1 MNSGEVPIV
10 LYIKN
15 CKNNKIYNCSPGVSV
30 SAFDYIDK
38 AICPLNIN
46 YKSNINKKFGDKIF
60 DEYEIKFVS
69 NELSINIKSIPT
81 KSVRVLLY
89 DYYNDDIMENHTNLD
104 EWNTRYKNVLNN
116 LKYVEY
122 INKVNVEINYENKNE
137 TFEANQILDA
147 IFPNNDSLP
156 STIKWDS

>member
-15 CKNNKIYNCSPGVSV
+15 CKNNKIYNCSPGVSS

-38 AICPLNIN
+38 AFRPLNIN